1 MFCGRFLHSLHGE
14 LGSLNSACSSRLL
27 QISASSLCFASSALA
42 LSEKA
47 SNSSSGSIRAS
58 YLSRVAKGDLKRD
71 SVQLQVLEHFDQL
84 FFEINAR
91 NEKSAVSPT
100 LTGIGKILSRFMASK
115 VSKRN
120 AEMDAPMGIYLHG
133 AVGGGKTMLM
143 DLFFDCFQIKE
154 RERIHFHQFM
164 QQFHAGFLSSTVQTD
179 LVPKIAEAIIGRAKL
194 FCFDE
199 FQVVDIADAMI
210 LKRLFTEL
218 FSRGLVLVAT
228 SNRPPFDLYKN
239 GLQRHQFVPFIR
251 LLERKCHVICLD
263 AGTDYR
269 KKLAEDTFFV
279 GTGPEVD
286 TKMDISFKLLSSQE
300 NDVVGPK
307 TIRILGR
314 NVGIDRCCGRVADVH
329 FDELCKRPLSAND
342 YLAISR
348 VFHTVLI
355 RRIPLF
361 TRAKL
366 SEARRFITLIDTFYD
381 QKVRVIC
388 SADVELDK
396 LFQFEKHAELSDT
409 QRMLMDDLNV
419 DEEEDSATANVFS
432 GSDEMFAFARTVS
445 RMAEMRTE
453 AYQKH
458 RKPSS

>member
-1 MFCGRFLHSLHGE
+1 MDNWYSKEFISSSQTAARLVFNINNCVDLSKVLQLRPNRPPDAKGRAFDLPIDELTPWNSKKCKSSTRFSSVQFDAEKNSLVFNRYIISDAANVE
-14 LGSLNSACSSRLL
+14 RPECLIACYYCKHPIFNLVKKIYYACDSNRERCLPGTFVIFIYEFAHAEVL
-27 QISASSLCFASSALA
+27 YRTYGAYRISANNSMSSTPQQHPSQSMP
-42 LSEKA
+42 SQQPQTQPQPIHQQQPNT
-47 SNSSSGSIRAS
+47 NSIQR
-58 YLSRVAKGDLKRD
+58 YFENVPLKMED
-71 SVQLQVLEHFDQL
+71 F
-84 FFEINAR
+84 I
-91 NEKSAVSPT
+91 
-100 LTGIGKILSRFMASK
+100 
-115 VSKRN
+115 
-120 AEMDAPMGIYLHG
+120 MDD
-133 AVGGGKTMLM
+133 GGG
-143 DLFFDCFQIKE
+143 
-154 RERIHFHQFM
+154 
-164 QQFHAGFLSSTVQTD
+164 
-179 LVPKIAEAIIGRAKL
+179 VP
-194 FCFDE
+194 
-199 FQVVDIADAMI
+199 
-210 LKRLFTEL
+210 TEDSYEL
-218 FSRGLVLVAT
+218 DST

-269 KKLAEDTFFV
+269 KDNSQKLAEDTFFV

-314 NVGIDRCCGRVADVH
+314 NVGIERCCGRVADVH

-419 DEEEDSATANVFS
+419 DEEEV
-432 GSDEMFAFARTVS
+432 
-445 RMAEMRTE
+445 
-453 AYQKH
+453 
-458 RKPSS
+458 PSLGVG